1 MSGPVSKT
9 TFAHG
14 EPVIVQG
21 AFNQLL
27 SPGLKQAF
35 MKAYAEQKTGV
46 NDILLGHPD
55 DHCLHVIDI
64 GDGMLVPCDLLR
76 DLFGKP

>member
-1 MSGPVSKT
+1 
-9 TFAHG
+9 
-14 EPVIVQG
+14 
-21 AFNQLL
+21 
-27 SPGLKQAF
+27 